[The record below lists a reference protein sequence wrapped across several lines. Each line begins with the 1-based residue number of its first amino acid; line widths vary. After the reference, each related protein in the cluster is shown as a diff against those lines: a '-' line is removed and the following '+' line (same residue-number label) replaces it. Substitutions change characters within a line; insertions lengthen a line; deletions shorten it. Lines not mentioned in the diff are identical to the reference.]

1 MGEEDEGAV
10 GEGAGLSEVGVALEA
25 LRLTTPSFFISLAY
39 KVGRGGAGWGGVG
52 CVRDEVQC
60 NE

>member
-25 LRLTTPSFFISLAY
+25 LRLTTPSFLISLAY
-39 KVGRGGAGWGGVG
+39 KVGRGGAGGGG
-52 CVRDEVQC
+52 LC
-60 NE
+60 